1 MFIRKPRSDSAKKS
15 QEPLPPSA
23 RYFEDGAT
31 WEHEIYRSLRASTKR
46 AWIITSALL
55 VVTTLSLL
63 SLVLLLPLKEFA
75 PYVVTVDRSTGYV
88 EVTRGLKPGPLTQD
102 EAITQANLVRY
113 VIARET
119 YDPPDLEE
127 NYNRVVLMSEG
138 EALEA
143 HQNLWD
149 ASNPD
154 NPAKVFGHDVETKVT
169 IKSVTFL
176 NEKTASVRF
185 YRVRTERNVE
195 ATTHWVAII
204 NFHYVDRPTRLLE
217 RFENP
222 LGFKVMSYRV
232 DQEVLDQ

>member
-1 MFIRKPRSDSAKKS
+1 M
-15 QEPLPPSA
+15 
-23 RYFEDGAT
+23 
-31 WEHEIYRSLRASTKR
+31 
-46 AWIITSALL
+46 
-55 VVTTLSLL
+55 
-63 SLVLLLPLKEFA
+63 LPLKEFA

-88 EVTRGLKPGPLTQD
+88 EVTRGLQPGPLTQD
-102 EAITQANLVRY
+102 EAITQSNLVRY
-113 VIARET
+113 VTARET

-138 EALEA
+138 EALESY
-143 HQNLWD
+143 QKLWD
-149 ASNPD
+149 ASNED
-154 NPAKVFGHDVETKVT
+154 NPAKVFGHDVETTVT

-204 NFHYVDRPTRLLE
+204 NFHYVDQPTRLLE

-232 DQEVLDQ
+232 DQEVLEQLK